1 MTACVPVKTKKYQTR
16 KGPPYHAKD
25 CKGVS
30 KKGNDGKAYV
40 SAPDSKGV
48 YKWVIKSKG
57 TPPTRK
63 KTRAQKKTQKK
74 VQKKQTQKKKKQG
87 MKTYTILDNG
97 SNSFLA
103 YVSPSHVEIYCLEE
117 NGARGKKPVDT
128 TYEAIFIG
136 DNDLRIGDGV
146 APKGMYPGN
155 SLLIMVR
162 PGKYIFAG
170 QEIYSFSTVDGEA
183 ITAYY
188 SPVGNSA
195 VPYPYAVGETHT
207 YFMLDKERVPNE
219 LLDLT
224 KDAYG
229 QFYGFTVKDEA
240 RKKAIES
247 AKKKFATKLIQK
259 RNLY

>member
-1 MTACVPVKTKKYQTR
+1 MTACVPVNTKKYQTR
-16 KGPPYHAKD
+16 KSPPYHAKD
-25 CKGVS
+25 CKGMS
-30 KKGNDGKAYV
+30 KKGNDGKRYV
-40 SAPDSKGV
+40 SAPDARGV
-48 YKWVIKSKG
+48 YKWVVKSKG
-57 TPPTRK
+57 SRTTR
-63 KTRAQKKTQKK
+63 KKTQKK
-74 VQKKQTQKKKKQG
+74 QKKQK
-87 MKTYTILDNG
+87 MKTYAILDNG
-97 SNSFLA
+97 SDSFLA
-103 YVSPSHVEIYCLEE
+103 YVSPSHVEIVCLEE
-117 NGARGKKPVDT
+117 NGSRGKTAVDT

-136 DNDLRIGDGV
+136 DNDLRIGQGV

-195 VPYPYAVGETHT
+195 VPYPYAVGESHT

-229 QFYGFTVKDEA
+229 QFYGHTIKDETW
-240 RKKAIES
+240 KKAIQD
-247 AKKKFATKLIQK
+247 ATKKFTTKLIQK
-259 RNLY
+259 RNRH

>member
-1 MTACVPVKTKKYQTR
+1 MTKKG
-16 KGPPYHAKD
+16 K
-25 CKGVS
+25 
-30 KKGNDGKAYV
+30 DGKRYV
-40 SAPDSKGV
+40 SASNARGV
-48 YKWVIKSKG
+48 YKWVVKSKG
-57 TPPTRK
+57 SRTT
-63 KTRAQKKTQKK
+63 
-74 VQKKQTQKKKKQG
+74 QKKQTQKKTQK

-97 SNSFLA
+97 SDSFLA
-103 YVSPSHVEIYCLEE
+103 YVSPSHVEIVCLED
-117 NGARGKKPVDT
+117 NGARGKTAVDT

-136 DNDLRIGDGV
+136 DNGLNLGDGV

-188 SPVGNSA
+188 SPVGNSV
-195 VPYPYAVGETHT
+195 VPYPYAVGESHT
-207 YFMLDKERVPNE
+207 YFMLDKARVPNE

-229 QFYGFTVKDEA
+229 QFYGFTVKDET
-240 RKKAIES
+240 RKKAIQD
-247 AKKKFATKLIQK
+247 ATKKFATKLIQK
-259 RNLY
+259 RNRH